1 MTPEEFRECL
11 ASLRWSQRGL
21 ADILNMNPTTI
32 RRMASGQ
39 MPIPD
44 SVSDWLIKASE
55 FLSSN
60 PLPCDW

>member
-1 MTPEEFRECL
+1 MTPEEFRDCL

-21 ADILNMNPTTI
+21 ADILDVNQTTI

-39 MPIPD
+39 MPIPEN
-44 SVSDWLIKASE
+44 VAGWLIKASE

-60 PLPCDW
+60 PLPADW

>member
-1 MTPEEFRECL
+1 MEPDQFRECL

-21 ADILNMNPTTI
+21 ADILDINPTTI

-44 SVSDWLIKASE
+44 NVSDWLIKASE
-55 FLSSN
+55 YLSKH
-60 PLPCDW
+60 PLPINW